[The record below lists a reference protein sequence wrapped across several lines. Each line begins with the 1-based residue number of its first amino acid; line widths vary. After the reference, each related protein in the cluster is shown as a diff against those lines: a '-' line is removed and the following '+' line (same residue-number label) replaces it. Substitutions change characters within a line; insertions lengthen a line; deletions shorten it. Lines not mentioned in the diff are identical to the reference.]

1 MNAMT
6 RQEHAEMDAPLSF
19 SLNGKQVTASAS
31 ESILQVAKR
40 EGLEIPHLCFRE
52 GMQAVGNCR
61 ACMVE
66 IDGERVKFDEDGRQ
80 SLGFSLLLQTRFL
93 GSPGAGF
100 GNATRLGGIFPGRC
114 CRTLTDAD
122 SHCESMWLDG
132 QDEQAITHPLP
143 HDELV

>member
-66 IDGERVKFDEDGRQ
+66 IDGERVLAPSCCRAPTAGMKVVTDSVRAVASQKMVLE
-80 SLGFSLLLQTRFL
+80 LLLKE
-93 GSPGAGF
+93 
-100 GNATRLGGIFPGRC
+100 N
-114 CRTLTDAD
+114 
-122 SHCESMWLDG
+122 
-132 QDEQAITHPLP
+132 
-143 HDELV
+143 

>member
-6 RQEHAEMDAPLSF
+6 RQERAEIDAPLSF

-31 ESILQVAKR
+31 ESILEVAKR

-66 IDGERVKFDEDGRQ
+66 IDGERVLAA
-80 SLGFSLLLQTRFL
+80 S
-93 GSPGAGF
+93 
-100 GNATRLGGIFPGRC
+100 C
-114 CRTLTDAD
+114 CRAPTAGMKVVTDSVRAV
-122 SHCESMWLDG
+122 
-132 QDEQAITHPLP
+132 A
-143 HDELV
+143 